1 MKKALFALFISLIA
15 LDSSAQQFSVLGRV
29 IDSATKAPLAG
40 ASAFCPN
47 TTYGSVSNA
56 EGLFFLKLP
65 AGGYDLVVS
74 YTGYDRKVVRISDNQ
89 AAGDTLLF
97 ELPKQDKTMTEVAV
111 VASNEVADG
120 WNKYGKFF
128 TDNFIGTSPNAAN
141 CVLRNPEALK
151 FFYTKKRNRLKVTTK
166 EDLIIDNPSLGYS
179 IRYQLD
185 SFSYD
190 YNNNISQFTGYPLF
204 TEIDTTQEVKKKY
217 LINRARTYLGSRLH
231 FMRSMYNSLVSEQ
244 GFIVE
249 KLEDNP
255 KNVNG
260 TIITDLYNP
269 EDYSND
275 SGDVVINW
283 TGRYRISYK
292 SVFPD
297 KKYLEEFKMPS
308 NLRYQIT
315 VLDIADGFI
324 IERNG
329 YFYEQYDVV
338 NNGYWAWKKLGEA
351 LPYDYVYQ

>member
-1 MKKALFALFISLIA
+1 MKKFLIA
-15 LDSSAQQFSVLGRV
+15 LFFSLIVLSTKAQQFTVLGRV

-56 EGLFFLKLP
+56 EGLFYLKLP

-74 YTGYDRKVVRISDNQ
+74 YTGYERKVIRISDNQ
-89 AAGDTLLF
+89 SASDTLLF

-111 VASNEVADG
+111 VASNEVPDG

-128 TDNFIGTSPNAAN
+128 TDNFIGTSPNAVN
-141 CVLRNPEALK
+141 CILKNPEALK
-151 FFYTKKRNRLKVTTK
+151 FYYTKKRNRLKVTTK
-166 EDLIIDNPSLGYS
+166 EDLIIENPSLGYT

-204 TEIDTTQEVKKKY
+204 TETDTTPEVKKKY
-217 LINRARTYLGSRLH
+217 IINRARTYLGSRLH
-231 FMRSMYNSLVSEQ
+231 FMRSFYNSLLSEQ

-249 KLEDNP
+249 KLDDNGRNP
-255 KNVNG
+255 SGNV
-260 TIITDLYNP
+260 ITDLYNS
-269 EDYSND
+269 EDYATD
-275 SGDVVINW
+275 SGDVVVNW
-283 TGRYRISYK
+283 SGKYKISYK

-297 KKYLEEFKMPS
+297 KKYLDEFKMPS

-315 VLDIADGFI
+315 VLDISDGFV

>member
-1 MKKALFALFISLIA
+1 MKKSLFALFISLIA
-15 LDSSAQQFSVLGRV
+15 LSTKAQQFTVLGRV

-56 EGLFFLKLP
+56 EGLFYLKLP

-74 YTGYDRKVVRISDNQ
+74 YTGYERKVIRISDNQ
-89 AAGDTLLF
+89 AASDTMLF

-111 VASNEVADG
+111 VASNEVPDG

-128 TDNFIGTSPNAAN
+128 TDNFIGTSPNAVN
-141 CVLRNPEALK
+141 CILKNPEALK
-151 FFYTKKRNRLKVTTK
+151 FYYTKKRNRLKVTTK
-166 EDLIIDNPSLGYS
+166 EDLIIENPSLGYT

-204 TEIDTTQEVKKKY
+204 TEKDTTPEVKKQY
-217 LINRARTYLGSRLH
+217 IINRARTYLGSRLH
-231 FMRSMYNSLVSEQ
+231 FMRSFYNSLLSEQ

-249 KLEDNP
+249 KLDDNGKSP
-255 KNVNG
+255 NG
-260 TIITDLYNP
+260 ELITDLYNP
-269 EDYSND
+269 EDYATD
-275 SGDVVINW
+275 SGDVVVNW
-283 TGRYRISYK
+283 SGKYKISYK

-297 KKYLEEFKMPS
+297 KRYLEEFKMPS

-315 VLDIADGFI
+315 VLDISDGFV